1 MTAMQFAPPF
11 WLRNAH
17 FQSILPSFPFRR
29 ARVERFARALRNAS
43 VEHVLDCGDG
53 VRLQGFYS
61 AQEKTGRP
69 AASQLVVLHHG
80 WEGSAES
87 LYILGLGQVL
97 FERGYDVFRLNLRD
111 HGATHHLNRDL
122 FHSCRIE
129 EAVGAVRD
137 IQRLFPDHGLNLVGF
152 SLGGNFALRIGAR
165 GTAASL
171 SLRRIVAISPVLDPE
186 KTLYAL
192 ENGFGL
198 YHRYFVWKWSRSLRK
213 KQQAWPAH
221 YDFEDLLRVPRLGL
235 MTEALV
241 LRYSD
246 FPDMKSYLRGYSIV
260 HGALDTL
267 EVPSTIIAARDDPM
281 IPAEDLD
288 RLPQRPNLKLVAT
301 GCGGHCGFMDR
312 LGGETWLA
320 NRVLEELRG

>member
-1 MTAMQFAPPF
+1 MQFAPPF

-17 FQSILPSFPFRR
+17 FQSILPSLPFRR

-61 AQEKTGRP
+61 AQEKIGKP

-87 LYILGLGQVL
+87 LYILALGQVL
-97 FERGYDVFRLNLRD
+97 YDRGYDVFRLNLRD

-122 FHSCRIE
+122 FHSCRIA
-129 EAVGAVRD
+129 EAVGAVREV
-137 IQRLFPDHGLNLVGF
+137 QRRFPDRGLNLVGF
-152 SLGGNFALRIGAR
+152 SLGGNFALRIGALA
-165 GTAASL
+165 GPAGL
-171 SLRRIVAISPVLDPE
+171 QLRRIVAISPVLDPE
-186 KTLYAL
+186 KTLHAL

-213 KQQAWPAH
+213 KQHAWPEH
-221 YDFEDLLRVPRLGL
+221 YDFEDLLRVPRLGP

-241 LRYSD
+241 LKYSD
-246 FPDMKSYLRGYSIV
+246 FPDMTSYLRGYSIV
-260 HGALDTL
+260 RGALDTL
-267 EVPSTIIAARDDPM
+267 AVPSTIIAARDDPM
-281 IPAEDLD
+281 IPADDLD
-288 RLPQRPNLKLVAT
+288 RLPALPNLHVVVT
-301 GCGGHCGFMDR
+301 GYGGHCGFMDR
-312 LGGETWLA
+312 LVGEGWLP
-320 NRVLEELRG
+320 NRVLEELRR

>member
-1 MTAMQFAPPF
+1 MHFAPPF

-17 FQSILPSFPFRR
+17 FQSIVPSLPFRR
-29 ARVERFARALRNAS
+29 ARVERFARTLRSTS
-43 VEHVLDCGDG
+43 VEQVLDCGDG

-61 AQEKTGRP
+61 AQEKIGRP
-69 AASQLVVLHHG
+69 AAEQLVVLHHG

-87 LYILGLGQVL
+87 LYILALGQVL

-129 EAVGAVRD
+129 EAVGAVRA
-137 IQRLFPDHGLNLVGF
+137 IQQRFPDKGLSLVGF

-165 GTAASL
+165 ARAADL
-171 SLRRIVAISPVLDPE
+171 RLRRIVAISPVLDPE
-186 KTLYAL
+186 KTLFAL
-192 ENGFGL
+192 ENGFAL

-221 YDFEDLLRVPRLGL
+221 YDFRELLRVPRLGP

-246 FPDMKSYLRGYSIV
+246 FPDLTSYLRGYSIV
-260 HGALDTL
+260 RGALDTL
-267 EVPSTIIAARDDPM
+267 EVPSLIIAARDDPM

-288 RLPQRPNLKLVAT
+288 RLPRLANLQVVVT
-301 GCGGHCGFMDR
+301 GYGGHCGFMDR
-312 LGGETWLA
+312 LSGETWLA
-320 NRVLEELRG
+320 QRVLAELR

>member
-1 MTAMQFAPPF
+1 MQFAPPF
-11 WLRNAH
+11 WLRNSH

-29 ARVERFARALRNAS
+29 WRVERFARALRNAS
-43 VEHVLDCGDG
+43 VEYVLDCGDG
-53 VRLQGFYS
+53 VRLQGFYA
-61 AQEKTGRP
+61 AQEKIGKP
-69 AASQLVVLHHG
+69 AATQLVVLHHG

-97 FERGYDVFRLNLRD
+97 LERGYDVFRLNLRD

-129 EAVGAVRD
+129 EAVGAVRE
-137 IQRLFPDHGLNLVGF
+137 IQRRIPGRGLNLVGF

-165 GTAASL
+165 AKAAGL
-171 SLRRIVAISPVLDPE
+171 DLRRIVAISPVLDPE

-213 KQQAWPAH
+213 KQLAWPGQ
-221 YDFEDLLRVPRLGL
+221 YDFGELLRVPRLGP

-246 FPDMKSYLRGYSIV
+246 FPDMTSYFRGYSIV
-260 HGALDTL
+260 RGALDTL
-267 EVPSTIIAARDDPM
+267 EAPSTIIAARDDPM
-281 IPAEDLD
+281 IPAEDLE
-288 RLPQRPNLKLVAT
+288 RLPALANLEVVVT
-301 GCGGHCGFMDR
+301 GYGGHCGFMDR
-312 LGGETWLA
+312 LVGETWLA
-320 NRVLEELRG
+320 RRVLYELRR